1 MSEENVA
8 LEAGAVYAHLS
19 GFLERYGLKARGG
32 LYPDSDADLAACDH
46 GYRTIVLAGHVG
58 SSFWAAFERFNR
70 DYRGSDPLDAW
81 SKSIGRKIESKFGCK
96 ALYPFEKPW
105 WPFQG
110 WISRTEGLKPS
121 PLSILIHPKYGLWH
135 GYRAAFAFREVI
147 AIPPPR
153 SLAHACDDCVEK
165 PCVAVCP
172 AGAVTEGSFYLR
184 QCRDHLGGET
194 GRATCMVEGCLAR
207 NACPVGSAYRY
218 SDAHLR
224 FHMDALNLNPV

>member
-1 MSEENVA
+1 MSGKNAAHEP
-8 LEAGAVYAHLS
+8 GAVYARLDR
-19 GFLERYGLKARGG
+19 FLEQHGLMARGG
-32 LYPDSDADLAACDH
+32 LYLDRDADLAVRED

-58 SSFWAAFERFNR
+58 SSFWPEFERFNR

-81 SKSIGRKIESKFGCK
+81 SRSIGRKIESKFGCK
-96 ALYPFEKPW
+96 AFYPFEKPW

-135 GYRAAFAFREVI
+135 GYRAAFAFREAI

-153 SLAHACDDCVEK
+153 SLAHACDDCADK
-165 PCVAVCP
+165 PCIAACP
-172 AGAVTEGSFYLR
+172 AGAVMEGSFLLR
-184 QCRDHLGGET
+184 QCRHHLGGEA

-218 SDAHLR
+218 SDAQMR
-224 FHMDALNLNPV
+224 FHMDALDLDPV